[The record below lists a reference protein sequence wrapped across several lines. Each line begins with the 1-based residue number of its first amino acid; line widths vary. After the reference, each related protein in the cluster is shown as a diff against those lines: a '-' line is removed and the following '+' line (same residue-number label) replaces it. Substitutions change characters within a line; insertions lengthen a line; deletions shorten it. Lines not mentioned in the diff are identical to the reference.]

1 MKMTFSAGTPSA
13 LVAAIGLALFALA
26 PQARAEADPAAAQID
41 GFDNALIGVMKQ
53 ADQLGVRGRVRK
65 LTPEIERAFNMPI
78 MTKFAVG
85 PAWTGM
91 SDADHTALI
100 GAFTRYSAASYAHNF
115 DGYTG
120 EKFVVDPNVVTR
132 GPDKIVATQLI
143 PGHGETV
150 VIDYRMRNDGGTW
163 KIIDVL
169 FKGTISQLS
178 TRRSD
183 FAATVA
189 SGGASALIAHMDAQT
204 EKLLK

>member
-1 MKMTFSAGTPSA
+1 MKMTYRAGAPVA
-13 LVAAIGLALFALA
+13 LVAAVGLALLAAA
-26 PQARAEADPAAAQID
+26 PQARADADPAAAQVD

-53 ADQLGVRGRVRK
+53 GEQLGVRGRARK
-65 LTPEIERAFNMPI
+65 LTPEIERAFNLQV

-85 PAWTGM
+85 PAWTTM
-91 SDADHTALI
+91 SDADHTALVA
-100 GAFTRYSAASYAHNF
+100 AFTRYSAASYAHNF
-115 DGYTG
+115 DGYSG

-183 FAATVA
+183 FAATAA
-189 SGGASALIAHMDAQT
+189 SGGAAALIAHMDAQT

>member
-1 MKMTFSAGTPSA
+1 MKMTFRAGAPMA
-13 LVAAIGLALFALA
+13 LAAAISLALFAAA
-26 PQARAEADPAAAQID
+26 PQARADTDPAAAQVD
-41 GFDNALIGVMKQ
+41 ALDNALIGAMKQ
-53 ADQLGVRGRVRK
+53 GHALGAQGRARK
-65 LTPEIERAFNMPI
+65 LTPAMEQAFNFTV
-78 MTKFAVG
+78 MTRFAVG
-85 PAWTGM
+85 PAWTTM
-91 SDADHTALI
+91 SDADHTALVA
-100 GAFTRYSAASYAHNF
+100 AFTRYSAASYAHNF
-115 DGYTG
+115 DSYSG

-132 GPDKIVATQLI
+132 GLDKVVVTQLI

-169 FKGTISQLS
+169 FKGAISQLS

>member
-1 MKMTFSAGTPSA
+1 MTLTIRAGACAAA
-13 LVAAIGLALFALA
+13 LLLFAAMA
-26 PQARAEADPAAAQID
+26 PQARAETDPAAAQVD
-41 GFDNALIGVMKQ
+41 GFDNALLGVMKQ
-53 ADQLGVRGRVRK
+53 ADQLGVRGRARR
-65 LTPEIERAFNMPI
+65 LTPEIERAFNLSA
-78 MTKFAVG
+78 MTRFAVG
-85 PAWTGM
+85 PAWSTM
-91 SDADHTALI
+91 SDSDHAALVA
-100 GAFTRYSAASYAHNF
+100 AFTRYSAASYAHNF
-115 DGYTG
+115 DGYSG

-132 GPDKIVATQLI
+132 GPDKIVVTQLI
-143 PGHGETV
+143 PGHGDAV
-150 VIDYRMRNDGGTW
+150 VIDYRMRSDGGTW

>member
-1 MKMTFSAGTPSA
+1 MKTTFRAGRAVA
-13 LVAAIGLALFALA
+13 LAAAVGLALLA
-26 PQARAEADPAAAQID
+26 AAPAAWAQSDPAAAQVD
-41 GFDNALIGVMKQ
+41 GFDNALLGVMKQ
-53 ADQLGVRGRVRK
+53 ADQLGVRGRARK
-65 LTPEIERAFNMPI
+65 LTPEIERAFNLQA
-78 MTKFAVG
+78 MTRFAVG

-91 SDADHTALI
+91 SDADHAALI
-100 GAFTRYSAASYAHNF
+100 AAFTRYSAASYAHNF
-115 DGYTG
+115 DGYSG
-120 EKFVVDPNVVTR
+120 EKFVIDPNVVTR
-132 GPDKIVATQLI
+132 GQDKVVVTQLI
-143 PGHGETV
+143 PGHGDPV

-189 SGGASALIAHMDAQT
+189 SGGAAALIAHMDAQT